1 MTALVGVGILAGVL
15 ASIAFLWFLVW
26 FLAKSLPALLVLTGA
41 FIVVFSWIIGAGALN
56 QAMPPAGVMWFAFGS
71 AFLLIWAIMEP
82 PGTAGLWQT
91 NGSPKEDDRCRRHGA
106 A

>member
-1 MTALVGVGILAGVL
+1 LVQ
-15 ASIAFLWFLVW
+15 
-26 FLAKSLPALLVLTGA
+26 
-41 FIVVFSWIIGAGALN
+41 VFSLAFSHRSHFSGSRLVSRQEPSGLDCLDRYLHRGIQLDHWRWALN
-56 QAMPPAGVMWFAFGS
+56 QPMPPAGVMWFAFGS

-91 NGSPKEDDRCRRHGA
+91 NGSPKEPPDQGGTHDA